1 MPWLALNMISIPSF
15 AKLWFGGGM
24 LCYEAIFVM
33 LWTRNSLKNKRGWKG
48 ILLGFSIAIPWVC
61 FGLFGPVWLR
71 IPTVWW
77 AFYIYQSALLMG
89 VPYWFAKHRSPQRVM
104 PKITFRLVMREI
116 AYAIPV
122 LIGIFLM
129 IYASHYLWRLAGH
142 GSGTRWRAW
151 MNAAEV

>member
-1 MPWLALNMISIPSF
+1 MFKSLAGVLGRKVLPAPEVADDEVFHEIPWKSSDAALGIAALMPWLALNMISIPSF

-77 AFYIYQSALLMG
+77 AGSLL
-89 VPYWFAKHRSPQRVM
+89 
-104 PKITFRLVMREI
+104 L
-116 AYAIPV
+116 
-122 LIGIFLM
+122 
-129 IYASHYLWRLAGH
+129 
-142 GSGTRWRAW
+142 
-151 MNAAEV
+151 